1 MEIDHK
7 VIGQRIKDAR
17 KGRGWSQEQLSEQLD
32 VTTVY
37 ISRVERGSTQIN
49 LKRLVQI
56 GNVLNASIE
65 YLIGGAL
72 PKNHNYLN
80 RELYEVLLNCSPDKQ
95 RLIYNIAQIVSSAK
109 FV

>member
-1 MEIDHK
+1 MEIDYQ
-7 VIGQRIKDAR
+7 VIGQRIKEAR
-17 KGRGWSQEQLSEQLD
+17 KCKCWSQEKLSEELD

-37 ISRVERGSTQIN
+37 ISRVERGSAQIN

-56 GNVLNASIE
+56 GSVLNVSIE
-65 YLIGGAL
+65 YLIGGAM

-80 RELYEVLLNCSPDKQ
+80 RELYEILLNCSPDKQ
-95 RLIYNIAQIVSSAK
+95 RLIYHIAQIVSNAK